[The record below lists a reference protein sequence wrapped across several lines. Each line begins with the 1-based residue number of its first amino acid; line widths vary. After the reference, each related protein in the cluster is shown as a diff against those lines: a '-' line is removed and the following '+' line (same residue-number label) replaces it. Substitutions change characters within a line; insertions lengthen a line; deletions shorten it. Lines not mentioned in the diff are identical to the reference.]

1 MKIAID
7 LTPLHGRKWTGVEL
21 YAIDLYRSLLE
32 LGYEVIPIFYESNDL
47 DNNSSAFMIGKTKRL
62 LLENYSL
69 SKALRTIKADI
80 ALFPIFPPPIDIYIN
95 RPSKIVPVIHD
106 TAFIRYRSTLKYAAK
121 YYLTPKY
128 KIALKASDYLV
139 TISETSKKQLSDYS
153 KLRILNW
160 GENISVDFQKE
171 NLRISDKQLNQFNL
185 LPNQYYISVST
196 IEPRKNLKY
205 LLDIIQDELIQNQK
219 KLVLVG
225 RKGWGND
232 IELQKKIEK
241 LQEYIVFTDYVTL
254 EELQSLYHYAYAFT
268 LMSLDE
274 GFGRTPL
281 EAIACG
287 CKRIIVSDIDVFHET
302 MGNYV
307 NYLPL
312 NNTNFC
318 KHQFLQKQWKITDK
332 DFPIPFNDMIKK
344 IFLIDNSQ
352 NKS

>member
-21 YAIDLYRSLLE
+21 YAIDLYRSLLG

-47 DNNSSAFMIGKTKRL
+47 DNNSSAFAIDKTKRL

-69 SKALRTIKADI
+69 SKALRTIKADV

-106 TAFIRYRSTLKYAAK
+106 TAFIRYRSTLKFAAK

-160 GENISVDFQKE
+160 GENISVDFKKE
-171 NLRISDKQLNQFNL
+171 NLRISDKHLNQFNL

-219 KLVLVG
+219 RLVLVG

-254 EELQSLYHYAYAFT
+254 EELQSLYHYAYAFV

-287 CKRIIVSDIDVFHET
+287 CKRIIVSNIDVFHET
-302 MGNYV
+302 MGNHV

-312 NNTNFC
+312 DDTKFC
-318 KHQFLQKQWKITDK
+318 KHQFLQKQWKTTDK

-352 NKS
+352 NKL

>member
-21 YAIDLYRSLLE
+21 YAIDLYHTLLE
-32 LGYEVIPIFYESNDL
+32 LNYNVVPIFHVENDL

-62 LLENYSL
+62 WLENYSL
-69 SKALRTIKADI
+69 SKALRTIKADV

-106 TAFIRYRSTLKYAAK
+106 TAFIRYRSTLKFAAK

-160 GENISVDFQKE
+160 GENISVDFKKE
-171 NLRISDKQLNQFNL
+171 NLRISDKHLNQFNL

-196 IEPRKNLKY
+196 IDPRKNLKY

>member
-21 YAIDLYRSLLE
+21 YAIDLYHTLLE
-32 LGYEVIPIFYESNDL
+32 LNYDVVPIFHVENDL

-62 LLENYSL
+62 WLENYSL

-106 TAFIRYRSTLKYAAK
+106 TAFIRYRSTLKFAAK

-274 GFGRTPL
+274 GFGRTSL

-312 NNTNFC
+312 DDTSFC

>member
-32 LGYEVIPIFYESNDL
+32 LGYEVADL

-69 SKALRTIKADI
+69 SKALRTIKADV

-106 TAFIRYRSTLKYAAK
+106 TAFIRYRSTLKFAAK

-160 GENISVDFQKE
+160 GENISVDFKKE
-171 NLRISDKQLNQFNL
+171 NLRISDKHLNQFNL

-287 CKRIIVSDIDVFHET
+287 CKRIIVSNIDVFHET

-312 NNTNFC
+312 DDTKFC
-318 KHQFLQKQWKITDK
+318 KYQFLQKQWKTTDK
-332 DFPIPFNDMIKK
+332 DFPVPFDDMVKK
-344 IFLIDNSQ
+344 ISF
-352 NKS
+352 

>member
-160 GENISVDFQKE
+160 GENISVDFKKE

>member
-21 YAIDLYRSLLE
+21 YAIDLYHTLLE
-32 LGYEVIPIFYESNDL
+32 LNYDVVPIFHVENDL

-62 LLENYSL
+62 WLENYSL
-69 SKALRTIKADI
+69 SKALRTIKADV

-106 TAFIRYRSTLKYAAK
+106 TAFIRYRSTLKFAAK

-160 GENISVDFQKE
+160 GENISVDFKKE
-171 NLRISDKQLNQFNL
+171 NLRISDKHLNQFNL

-318 KHQFLQKQWKITDK
+318 KHQFLQKQWKITDE

>member
-21 YAIDLYRSLLE
+21 YAIDLYHTLLE
-32 LGYEVIPIFYESNDL
+32 LNYDVVPIFHVENDL

-62 LLENYSL
+62 WLENYSL
-69 SKALRTIKADI
+69 SKALRTIKADV

-106 TAFIRYRSTLKYAAK
+106 TAFIRYRSTLKFAAK

-160 GENISVDFQKE
+160 GENISVDFKKE
-171 NLRISDKQLNQFNL
+171 NLRISDKHLNQFNL

-332 DFPIPFNDMIKK
+332 DFPIPFNDMIKE

>member
-21 YAIDLYRSLLE
+21 YAIDLYHTLLE
-32 LGYEVIPIFYESNDL
+32 LNYDVVPIFHVENDL

-69 SKALRTIKADI
+69 SKALRTIKADV

-106 TAFIRYRSTLKYAAK
+106 TAFIRYRSTLKFAAK

-160 GENISVDFQKE
+160 GENISVDFKKE
-171 NLRISDKQLNQFNL
+171 NLRISDKHLNQFNL

>member
-21 YAIDLYRSLLE
+21 YAIDLYHTLLE
-32 LGYEVIPIFYESNDL
+32 LNYDVVPIFHVENDL

-62 LLENYSL
+62 WLENYSL
-69 SKALRTIKADI
+69 SKALRTIKADV

-106 TAFIRYRSTLKYAAK
+106 TAFIRYRSTLKFAAK

-160 GENISVDFQKE
+160 GENISVDLKKE
-171 NLRISDKQLNQFNL
+171 NLRISDKHLNQFNL

>member
-32 LGYEVIPIFYESNDL
+32 LNYDVIPIFYECNDL
-47 DNNSSAFMIGKTKRL
+47 DNNPSAFIINKTKRL
-62 LLENYSL
+62 LLENYRL
-69 SKALRTIKADI
+69 SEALRNIKADVV
-80 ALFPIFPPPIDIYIN
+80 LFPIFPPPIDLYIA

-106 TAFIRYRSTLKYAAK
+106 TAFIRYRSTLKFAAK

-128 KIALKASDYLV
+128 KIALKYSDYIV
-139 TISETSKKQLSDYS
+139 TISETSKKQLNEYS
-153 KLRILNW
+153 NLDILNW
-160 GENISVDFQKE
+160 GENISMDFKKE
-171 NLRISDKQLNQFNL
+171 CLRINKKKLDKFRLF
-185 LPNQYYISVST
+185 PNDYYISVST

-205 LLDIIQDELIQNQK
+205 LLNIIQDELIQNKK

-232 IELQKKIEK
+232 AELKKKIDE
-241 LQEYIVFTDYVTL
+241 LQEYIIFTDYVTMD
-254 EELQSLYHYAYAFT
+254 ELQSLYHYAYAFV

-287 CKRIIVSDIDVFHET
+287 CQRIIVSDIDVFHET
-302 MGNYV
+302 MGDNV

-312 NNTNFC
+312 NEIAYC
-318 KHQFLQKQWKITDK
+318 RQQFLQMNWKVTGE
-332 DFPIPFNDMIKK
+332 DFFLPFNEMTERI
-344 IFLIDNSQ
+344 IFPN
-352 NKS
+352 

>member
-21 YAIDLYRSLLE
+21 YAIDLYHSLLE

-69 SKALRTIKADI
+69 SKALRTIKADM

-106 TAFIRYRSTLKYAAK
+106 TAFIRYRSTLKFAAK

-160 GENISVDFQKE
+160 GENISVDFKKE
-171 NLRISDKQLNQFNL
+171 NLRISDKHLNQFNL
-185 LPNQYYISVST
+185 LQNQYYISVST

-241 LQEYIVFTDYVTL
+241 LQEYIIFTDYVTL

-312 NNTNFC
+312 DNTNFC

>member
-21 YAIDLYRSLLE
+21 YAIDLYHSLLE

-69 SKALRTIKADI
+69 SKALRTIKADM

-106 TAFIRYRSTLKYAAK
+106 TAFIRYRSTLKFAAK

-160 GENISVDFQKE
+160 GENISVDFKKE
-171 NLRISDKQLNQFNL
+171 NLRISDKHLNQFNL
-185 LPNQYYISVST
+185 LQNQYYISVST

-241 LQEYIVFTDYVTL
+241 LQEYIIFTDYVTL

-312 NNTNFC
+312 DNTNFC

-332 DFPIPFNDMIKK
+332 DFPIPFNGMIKK

>member
-21 YAIDLYRSLLE
+21 YAIDLYHTLLE
-32 LGYEVIPIFYESNDL
+32 LNYDVVPIFHVENDL

-62 LLENYSL
+62 WLENYSL
-69 SKALRTIKADI
+69 SKALRTIKADV

-106 TAFIRYRSTLKYAAK
+106 TAFIRYRSTLKFAAK

-160 GENISVDFQKE
+160 GENISVDFKKE
-171 NLRISDKQLNQFNL
+171 NLRISDKHLNQFNL

-318 KHQFLQKQWKITDK
+318 KHQFLQKQWKITNK

>member
-21 YAIDLYRSLLE
+21 YAIDLYHTLLE
-32 LGYEVIPIFYESNDL
+32 LNYDVVPIFHVENDL

-62 LLENYSL
+62 WLENYSL
-69 SKALRTIKADI
+69 SKALRTIKADV

>member
-21 YAIDLYRSLLE
+21 YAIDLYHTLLE
-32 LGYEVIPIFYESNDL
+32 LNYDVVPIFHVENDL

-62 LLENYSL
+62 WLENYSL
-69 SKALRTIKADI
+69 SKALRTIKADV

-106 TAFIRYRSTLKYAAK
+106 TAFIRYRSTLKFAAK

-139 TISETSKKQLSDYS
+139 TISETSKKQLSDNS

-160 GENISVDFQKE
+160 GENISVDFKKE
-171 NLRISDKQLNQFNL
+171 NLRISDKHLNQFNL

-307 NYLPL
+307 NYLPF

>member
-21 YAIDLYRSLLE
+21 YAIDLYHTLLE
-32 LGYEVIPIFYESNDL
+32 LNYDVVPIFHVENDL

-69 SKALRTIKADI
+69 SKALRTIKADM

-106 TAFIRYRSTLKYAAK
+106 TAFIRYRSTLKFAAK

-160 GENISVDFQKE
+160 GENISVDFKKE
-171 NLRISDKQLNQFNL
+171 NLRISDKHLNQFNL

>member
-62 LLENYSL
+62 WLENYSL
-69 SKALRTIKADI
+69 SKALRTIKADV

-106 TAFIRYRSTLKYAAK
+106 TAFIRYRSTLKFAAK

-160 GENISVDFQKE
+160 GENISVDFKKE

-254 EELQSLYHYAYAFT
+254 EELQSLYHYAYAFA

-287 CKRIIVSDIDVFHET
+287 CQRIIVSDIDVFHET
-302 MGNYV
+302 MGDNV

-312 NNTNFC
+312 NEIAYC
-318 KHQFLQKQWKITDK
+318 RQQFLQMNWKVTGE
-332 DFPIPFNDMIKK
+332 DFFLPFNEMTERI
-344 IFLIDNSQ
+344 IFPN
-352 NKS
+352 

>member
-21 YAIDLYRSLLE
+21 YAIDLYHTLLE
-32 LGYEVIPIFYESNDL
+32 LNYDVVPIFHVENDL

-62 LLENYSL
+62 WLENYSL
-69 SKALRTIKADI
+69 SKALRTIKADV

-106 TAFIRYRSTLKYAAK
+106 TAFIRYRSTLRFAAK

-160 GENISVDFQKE
+160 GENISVDFKKE
-171 NLRISDKQLNQFNL
+171 NLRISDKHLNQFNL

>member
-21 YAIDLYRSLLE
+21 YAIDLYRSLLD

-47 DNNSSAFMIGKTKRL
+47 DNNSSAFIIGKTKRL

-106 TAFIRYRSTLKYAAK
+106 TAFIRYRSTLKFAAK

-128 KIALKASDYLV
+128 KIALKVSDYLV

-160 GENISVDFQKE
+160 GENISVDFKKE
-171 NLRISDKQLNQFNL
+171 NLRISDKHLNQFNL

-219 KLVLVG
+219 RLVLVG

-254 EELQSLYHYAYAFT
+254 EELQSLYHYAYAFA

-312 NNTNFC
+312 DDTKFC
-318 KHQFLQKQWKITDK
+318 KYQFLQKQWKTTDK
-332 DFPIPFNDMIKK
+332 DFPVPFDDMVKK
-344 IFLIDNSQ
+344 ISF
-352 NKS
+352 

>member
-160 GENISVDFQKE
+160 GENISVDFKKE
-171 NLRISDKQLNQFNL
+171 NLRISDKHLNQFNL

>member
-106 TAFIRYRSTLKYAAK
+106 TAFIRYRSTLKFAAK

-160 GENISVDFQKE
+160 GENISVDFKKE
-171 NLRISDKQLNQFNL
+171 NLRISDKHLNQFNL

-352 NKS
+352 NKL

>member
-69 SKALRTIKADI
+69 SKALRTIKADV

-106 TAFIRYRSTLKYAAK
+106 TAFIRYRSTLKFAAK

-160 GENISVDFQKE
+160 GENISVDFKKE
-171 NLRISDKQLNQFNL
+171 NLRISDKHLNQFNL

>member
-32 LGYEVIPIFYESNDL
+32 LGYEVAPIFYESNDL

-69 SKALRTIKADI
+69 SKALRTIKADV

-106 TAFIRYRSTLKYAAK
+106 TAFIRYRSTLKFAAK

-160 GENISVDFQKE
+160 GENISVDFKKE
-171 NLRISDKQLNQFNL
+171 NLRISDKHLNQFNL

-254 EELQSLYHYAYAFT
+254 EELQSLYHYAYAFA

-287 CKRIIVSDIDVFHET
+287 CKRIIVSNIDVFHET

-312 NNTNFC
+312 DDTKFC
-318 KHQFLQKQWKITDK
+318 KYQFLQKQWKTTDK
-332 DFPIPFNDMIKK
+332 DFPVPFDDMVKK
-344 IFLIDNSQ
+344 ISF
-352 NKS
+352 